1 MKTEIFSP
9 KAEAKGR
16 QVASGKSKTQKIG
29 TYTFVRLTSGKTL
42 D

>member
-1 MKTEIFSP
+1 MTTGIFSP
-9 KAEAKGR
+9 KAEAKGAIT
-16 QVASGKSKTQKIG
+16 VAAKAKPKKIG

>member
-1 MKTEIFSP
+1 MKAGIFSP

-16 QVASGKSKTQKIG
+16 QVSSGKAKTQKIE